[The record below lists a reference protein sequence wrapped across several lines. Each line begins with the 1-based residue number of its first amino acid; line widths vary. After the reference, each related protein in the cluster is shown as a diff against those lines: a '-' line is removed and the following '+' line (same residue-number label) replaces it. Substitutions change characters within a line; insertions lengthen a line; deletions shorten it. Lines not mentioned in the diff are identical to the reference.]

1 MAPQRGPDLP
11 YKVVTA
17 VTPSRSQ
24 WLVASA
30 KVQGGTFAPEPP
42 KLYDTFLEVISERPL
57 PACVVVY
64 APIGYRDTKAQGP
77 RTCDVEARE
86 LLQHR
91 RTLVHNAP
99 TYEILQRGF
108 ALPEDEVDAIT
119 IQRMPQYLDVYREM
133 KPYRQRTV
141 YEGNPELS
149 FYMMNDQ
156 MPLHES
162 KKRDEGRVEREEILR
177 KKIPNIDTVLDA
189 DMPGVAHRNLTDVA
203 AMLATARRVF
213 TKSAK
218 RIPADAVW
226 DSEGLR
232 MEIVY

>member
-1 MAPQRGPDLP
+1 MAPRRGPDLP
-11 YKVVTA
+11 YSVVSA
-17 VTPSRSQ
+17 ATPSRSK

-30 KVQGGTFAPEPP
+30 KVQGGTFAPEAP

-77 RTCDVEARE
+77 RTCDVVARE

-99 TYEILQRGF
+99 THEILQRGY

-156 MPLHES
+156 TPLHES

>member
-1 MAPQRGPDLP
+1 
-11 YKVVTA
+11 VVA
-17 VTPSRSQ
+17 GVTPSRSK

-42 KLYDTFLEVISERPL
+42 RLYDTFLEVISERPL
-57 PACVVVY
+57 PASVVVY
-64 APIGYRDTKAQGP
+64 APIGYRDTKDQGP
-77 RTCDVEARE
+77 RACDVEARE
-86 LLQHR
+86 LLRHR

-99 TYEILQRGF
+99 THEILQRGY

-119 IQRMPQYLDVYREM
+119 IQRMAHYLDVYREM

-149 FYMMNDQ
+149 FYMLNEQ
-156 MPLHES
+156 TPLHAS
-162 KKRDEGRVEREEILR
+162 KKTEEGRVEREEILHKR
-177 KKIPNIDTVLDA
+177 VPYIDTVLEA
-189 DMPGVAHRNLTDVA
+189 ELPGVAHRNLVDVSA
-203 AMLATARRVF
+203 LLATARRVF

>member
-1 MAPQRGPDLP
+1 VSPQRGPNLP
-11 YKVVTA
+11 YSVVSA
-17 VTPSRSQ
+17 VTPSRSK

-42 KLYDTFLEVISERPL
+42 KLYDTFLEVISERPQ
-57 PACVVVY
+57 PASVVVY
-64 APIGYRDTKAQGP
+64 APIGYRDTKLEGP
-77 RTCDVEARE
+77 RACDVEARE
-86 LLQHR
+86 LLLRR

-99 TYEILQRGF
+99 THEILQRGY

-119 IQRMPQYLDVYREM
+119 IQRMPHYLDVYREM

-141 YEGNPELS
+141 YEGDPELS
-149 FYMMNDQ
+149 FYMLNDQ
-156 MPLHES
+156 TPLHSS
-162 KKRDEGRVEREEILR
+162 KKTEEGRIEREEILH
-177 KKIPNIDTVLDA
+177 KKIPNIDTVLYA
-189 DMPGVAHRNLTDVA
+189 EMPGVAHRNIMDVA

-218 RIPADAVW
+218 RIPSDAVW

>member
-1 MAPQRGPDLP
+1 MSPQRGPSLP
-11 YKVVTA
+11 YSVVSA
-17 VTPSRSQ
+17 VTPSRTK

-42 KLYDTFLEVISERPL
+42 RLYDTFLEVISERPQ
-57 PACVVVY
+57 PASVVVY
-64 APIGYRDTKAQGP
+64 APIGYRDTKLQGP
-77 RTCDVEARE
+77 RACDVEARE
-86 LLQHR
+86 LLLHR

-99 TYEILQRGF
+99 TYEILQRGY
-108 ALPEDEVDAIT
+108 ARPEDEVDVIT
-119 IQRMPQYLDVYREM
+119 IQRMSHYLEVYKEM
-133 KPYRQRTV
+133 KPYRQRV
-141 YEGNPELS
+141 IYEGNPELS
-149 FYMMNDQ
+149 FLVMNDQ
-156 MPLHES
+156 TPLHES

-177 KKIPNIDTVLDA
+177 KRIPNIDTVLDA
-189 DMPGVAHRNLTDVA
+189 EMPGVAHRNLMDVA
-203 AMLATARRVF
+203 ALLATARRVF